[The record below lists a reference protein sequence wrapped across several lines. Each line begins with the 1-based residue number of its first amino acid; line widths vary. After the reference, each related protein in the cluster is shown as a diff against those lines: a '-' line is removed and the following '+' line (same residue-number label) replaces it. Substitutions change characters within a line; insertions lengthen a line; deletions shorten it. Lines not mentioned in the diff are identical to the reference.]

1 MAQIPIPDNYLDGND
16 KIGVKQRYKNT
27 PSGNIVSAN
36 CFDASH
42 GVNKGKGKVGMGFLE
57 SGSPILKIF
66 GCDNCKWI
74 ESELCPHSKKN
85 GGDVTRF
92 RHHSNKIC
100 SQRMNLPNELYLE
113 GVTMSVKQMLQVKAL
128 MDAEFF
134 SSYVLKQHLDG
145 KRDVNDVFGWEKLKA
160 DILKDM
166 RKQDEGSK
174 INITKNS
181 LDDLRRT
188 ITVKPEVKTLEDD
201 SYAMRERQ
209 EEKIIED
216 ETQGESD
223 E

>member
-1 MAQIPIPDNYLDGND
+1 MANIPTPDNFIDSLD
-16 KIGVKQRYKNT
+16 KIDVKQKYKNT
-27 PSGNIVSAN
+27 PSGHIIPAN
-36 CFDASH
+36 SFDASN
-42 GVNKGKGKVGMGFLE
+42 GVHHPKGNIGKGFLRPD
-57 SGSPILKIF
+57 SPIIKIF
-66 GCDNCKWI
+66 GCDGCKWM

-92 RHHSNKIC
+92 KHHANKIC

-113 GVTMSVKQMLQVKAL
+113 GISMSVKQMLQVKAL

-181 LDDLRRT
+181 LDDLRKT
-188 ITVKPEVKTLEDD
+188 ITITPKMKE
-201 SYAMRERQ
+201 M
-209 EEKIIED
+209 EKMKEIDVLD
-216 ETQGESD
+216 EQIKHDKQYLGDVD